1 LLTYKNL
8 PSGEK
13 EPSTGE
19 PLKIDEFFEKPK
31 SFNETESG
39 IVFISS
45 KVFAS

>member
-1 LLTYKNL
+1 L
-8 PSGEK
+8 PSGEN

-19 PLKIDEFFEKPK
+19 PLKTEELFEKPK

-39 IVFISS
+39 IVFRSS